1 MMEKII
7 EARNLSFTYEENSKQ
22 ILDNLQFDV
31 DKGQVIYI
39 TGTSGSGKSTFLNVI
54 NGIINEVI
62 EGKLTGSLSIC
73 GRENLKICERSR
85 FIGNVFQNPRSQF
98 FTNNSTTELVFTMEN
113 YGFSKEEME
122 KRISDLVSTY
132 DIEYLL
138 DRAIHELSSGERQ
151 FLALLTVVIMNP
163 EVVVFDEPSANLD
176 YGNSMR
182 LSRRISHLK
191 KEGKTILVADH
202 RCFYLKGLIDKVF
215 LLADHKLQD
224 IPSEEA
230 FLNTT
235 YGRRALDLFGQKY
248 DQKMIYTGKEKVA
261 ELKNIY
267 YKDILK
273 DISMEIKLGEIT
285 FIVGVNGVGKTTLAR
300 LISNLIKPDEG
311 QIWVDGQALY
321 IMQDSDFQLFGASCI
336 KELELTSINK
346 EENLDALKKLNLYE
360 LRDRHPQ
367 SLSGG
372 EKQRLQLAISM
383 VSKNRVILLDEPTSG
398 LDERSMKKVVDSISS
413 MRDRHGMVVIS
424 HDYEFIRMCADRII
438 YVDEGKIKEDFYLEE
453 KNINRLE
460 NIFKYMEEYYE

>member
-1 MMEKII
+1 M
-7 EARNLSFTYEENSKQ
+7 SFQMVSLKRPAKGSDASKFGYQ
-22 ILDNLQFDV
+22 NAKKVQAFHSSFPEYKHTPLAKLDNLAKQ
-31 DKGQVIYI
+31 
-39 TGTSGSGKSTFLNVI
+39 L
-54 NGIINEVI
+54 
-62 EGKLTGSLSIC
+62 
-73 GRENLKICERSR
+73 
-85 FIGNVFQNPRSQF
+85 
-98 FTNNSTTELVFTMEN
+98 
-113 YGFSKEEME
+113 
-122 KRISDLVSTY
+122 
-132 DIEYLL
+132 
-138 DRAIHELSSGERQ
+138 
-151 FLALLTVVIMNP
+151 
-163 EVVVFDEPSANLD
+163 
-176 YGNSMR
+176 
-182 LSRRISHLK
+182 
-191 KEGKTILVADH
+191 
-202 RCFYLKGLIDKVF
+202 GL
-215 LLADHKLQD
+215 
-224 IPSEEA
+224 
-230 FLNTT
+230 
-235 YGRRALDLFGQKY
+235 G
-248 DQKMIYTGKEKVA
+248 
-261 ELKNIY
+261 NIY
-267 YKDILK
+267 VKDESYRFGLNAFKVLGGSFAIGSYIAKRLGMDIKDLPYNVMTSPALK
-273 DISMEIKLGEIT
+273 QKLGEIT